1 MNQRTIRSNA
11 VENGR
16 GLTGREIIA
25 CSIFMIILAYL
36 FGTFDRFPFDD
47 EIVTLALI
55 EHLTPMEL
63 LFTRIGIYDIHPPLS
78 YIMFQLLYN
87 IGLPLWAMRCVSLF
101 MSAIAFL
108 LILDLTLSAIRA
120 DGSMVRFATIIM
132 FLTFPLLYGVGDA
145 LRWYPL
151 FAVLVAGFFWLELR
165 CGQPTIAGGVLLG
178 LSVSTNFLA
187 FVPYFAFAGQRYFLR
202 RRFNFRV
209 DGPFH
214 LAAVIFAAAGLA
226 TFVCVLLEALHRDR
240 SVIHL
245 QFTWSI
251 LASTVALAQ
260 MGVGFLGGYRIGPV
274 EILLG
279 LPFVALF
286 MLALGRLALHRPH
299 RQGSEEGSRSDEIP
313 SDLLVITAVMTG
325 LCIIYSLSTDFREGR
340 ALLFLAP
347 FVLAS
352 FALAYW
358 RCFLAAA
365 WLPVFLASLLLFC
378 TALANAR
385 QSTGPFKRDL
395 VIPFDEVR
403 NFIAE
408 NVHGSVLYL
417 TYESV
422 SRYLM
427 RGDGYCTMFS
437 LKPGS
442 WLDVEPELSPC
453 ARDGLDRFDTIVVGL
468 WPPNGPPWTPTGSV
482 AFDYIH
488 KHRKLHAR
496 AGFGYDRWA
505 GLKTR
510 LTGVALGPWIMTIE
524 IYN

>member
-1 MNQRTIRSNA
+1 MNQRAIRSNA
-11 VENGR
+11 VENGHR
-16 GLTGREIIA
+16 LTAPEIIA
-25 CSIFMIILAYL
+25 CSIFIIIVAYL

-63 LFTRIGIYDIHPPLS
+63 LVTRIGLYDIHPPVS
-78 YIMFQLLYN
+78 YFMFQLLYN
-87 IGLPLWAMRCVSLF
+87 LGLPLWAMRCVSLF

-108 LILDLTLSAIRA
+108 LILDLTLSATRA
-120 DGSMVRFATIIM
+120 NASMARFATLLL

-151 FAVLVAGFFWLELR
+151 FAVLVAGFFWHELR
-165 CGQPTIAGGVLLG
+165 CGQPTIVGGALLG

-187 FVPYFAFAGQRYFLR
+187 FIPYFAFAGQRYFLR

-209 DGPFH
+209 DVPFH
-214 LAAVIFAAAGLA
+214 LAAVIFAAPGLA

-245 QFTWSI
+245 QFTWS
-251 LASTVALAQ
+251 LHASAVALAQ
-260 MGVGFLGGYRIGPV
+260 MGLGFLGGYRIGPV
-274 EILLG
+274 EVLLG

-286 MLALGRLALHRPH
+286 VLALGRMVLHR
-299 RQGSEEGSRSDEIP
+299 QRSDEVRRSGEITG
-313 SDLLVITAVMTG
+313 DLLVITTIMTV
-325 LCIIYSLSTDFREGR
+325 LCIIYSLSTDFDQGR

-347 FVLAS
+347 FVLAF

-358 RCFLAAA
+358 RCFSEAA
-365 WLPVFLASLLLFC
+365 WLPVCLASLLLFC
-378 TALANAR
+378 TALTNAR
-385 QSTGPFKRDL
+385 QSTAPFKRDL

-403 NFIAE
+403 SFIAD
-408 NVHGSVLYL
+408 NVHGSVLFV

-422 SRYLM
+422 IRYLM
-427 RGDGYCTMFS
+427 RDDGYCSMFS

-468 WPPNGPPWTPTGSV
+468 WPPNGPPWTPSGSV
-482 AFDYIH
+482 ALDYIH
-488 KHRKLHAR
+488 EHRKLHAR

-510 LTGVALGPWIMTIE
+510 LTGVALRPWIMTIE
-524 IYN
+524 IYH

>member
-1 MNQRTIRSNA
+1 MGVTNQRTIQSNS

-25 CSIFMIILAYL
+25 CSIFVILLAYL

-55 EHLTPMEL
+55 EHLTPVEL
-63 LFTRIGIYDIHPPLS
+63 LFTRIGLYDIHPPGS
-78 YIMFQLLYN
+78 YFMFQLLYN

-120 DGSMVRFATIIM
+120 NGSMVRFATIIM

-202 RRFNFRV
+202 RRFDFRV

-214 LAAVIFAAAGLA
+214 LAAVIFAAPGLA

-245 QFTWSI
+245 QFTWSV
-251 LASTVALAQ
+251 LASAVAFAQ
-260 MGVGFLGGYRIGPV
+260 MGLGFLSGYRIGPV
-274 EILLG
+274 ELVLG
-279 LPFVALF
+279 LPFVTLF
-286 MLALGRLALHRPH
+286 MLAFGGLVLH
-299 RQGSEEGSRSDEIP
+299 RQGSEGRRSDEIT
-313 SDLLVITAVMTG
+313 SDLLVITVIMTV
-325 LCIIYSLSTDFREGR
+325 LCIIYSLSTIFREGR

-358 RCFLAAA
+358 RCFSAAA
-365 WLPVFLASLLLFC
+365 WLPVCLASLLLFC

-403 NFIAE
+403 NFIAD

-453 ARDGLDRFDTIVVGL
+453 ARNGLDRFDTIVVGL

-482 AFDYIH
+482 ALDYIH
-488 KHRKLHAR
+488 AHRKLQAR
-496 AGFGYDRWA
+496 AVFGYDRWA

-524 IYN
+524 IYH